1 MFSSESADFFQIYQ
15 VYKIDKVNKVYQIY
29 KIYKISKQVCP
40 IYNFGNGCHA
50 LGLEEMR
57 SLQKSKY
64 KINWIP
70 NINTNE
76 SVQTQIDHGTTE
88 KQFLFFG

>member
-50 LGLEEMR
+50 LDLEEMR
-57 SLQKSKY
+57 SFAK
-64 KINWIP
+64 
-70 NINTNE
+70 E
-76 SVQTQIDHGTTE
+76 
-88 KQFLFFG
+88 